1 MAAERAASQ
10 TLLQAPGGTERE
22 FQDELKLSHV
32 TDNKQDWSGLIT
44 SHLFDSCK
52 DYPLINWT
60 DDH

>member
-1 MAAERAASQ
+1 MQVWRHVAAERAASQ
-10 TLLQAPGGTERE
+10 TLDLQVPGGTEWE

-52 DYPLINWT
+52 DYLL
-60 DDH
+60 

>member
-22 FQDELKLSHV
+22 FQDELKLLHV

-44 SHLFDSCK
+44 SHLFEG
-52 DYPLINWT
+52 LEIFL
-60 DDH
+60 